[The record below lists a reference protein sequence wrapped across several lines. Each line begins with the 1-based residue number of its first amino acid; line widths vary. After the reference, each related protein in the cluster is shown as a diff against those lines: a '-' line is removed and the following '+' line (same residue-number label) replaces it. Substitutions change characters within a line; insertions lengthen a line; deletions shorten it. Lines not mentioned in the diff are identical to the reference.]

1 MRLLFI
7 GDVVG
12 DRGVHMIETY
22 LPQLKRDYKPQ
33 ATIVNGE
40 NSTPVGRGISE
51 FIYKKLLSSGA
62 DVVTMGNHTWDNKEI
77 FEFIDGTKKLV
88 RPANFPGK
96 DVPGR
101 GWTQLKVNQETLA
114 VINLQGRVFLP
125 PLDDPFTAA
134 DELVNEIRKT
144 TPIIFV
150 DFHAEATSEKRALA
164 TYLQGKVSAVV
175 GTHTH
180 VQTTD
185 GQILPGGT
193 AFMTDAGMT
202 GPDNGILGMQ
212 SEGVISRFL
221 TQRPTRYIVDEDEKS
236 ILSGCVIDINDQNGH
251 ATKIKPILISDAHP
265 YFN

>member
-40 NSTPVGRGISE
+40 NSTPVGRGISQA
-51 FIYKKLLSSGA
+51 IYKTLLASGA

-77 FEFIDGTKKLV
+77 FEFIDGTTKLV
-88 RPANFPGK
+88 RPANYPGK

-101 GWTQLKVNQETLA
+101 GWTQLKVNQATLA

-134 DELVNEIRKT
+134 DALVTEIRKT
-144 TPIIFV
+144 TPIIFL
-150 DFHAEATSEKRALA
+150 DFHAEATSEKTRDGDLSS
-164 TYLQGKVSAVV
+164 GKGVRSCWDA
-175 GTHTH
+175 HPR
-180 VQTTD
+180 TD
-185 GQILPGGT
+185 HGWSDLTWWDSIYDGCR
-193 AFMTDAGMT
+193 DDW
-202 GPDNGILGMQ
+202 PDNGILGMQ

-221 TQRPTRYIVDEDEKS
+221 TQRPTRYVVDEDEKS
-236 ILSGCVIDINDQNGH
+236 ILSGCVIDINDQNGQ